1 MGHPVAVQEVDR
13 VAKIIGHGL
22 DLTNGEGVELI
33 VLQKLVNTL
42 AKHFKRNAH
51 MAVIVEPISS
61 TPSPLV
67 RSRPWPMIF
76 ATLST
81 SCTATG

>member
-33 VLQKLVNTL
+33 GSTITAICAFLLKCL
-42 AKHFKRNAH
+42 ARVF
-51 MAVIVEPISS
+51 
-61 TPSPLV
+61 
-67 RSRPWPMIF
+67 
-76 ATLST
+76 T
-81 SCTATG
+81 SF